1 MLNHVVLFKL
11 KEYPDAEK
19 REILEKIKSALEGL
33 KDKIK
38 EVKHLEVGLNYEFEA
53 KSYDLCLI
61 SHFENEAALD
71 VYRVHPEHLKVIELV
86 QETTVSRA
94 AVDFEF

>member
-11 KEYPDAEK
+11 KDYQDAEK
-19 REILEKIKSALEGL
+19 REVLEKIKSALEGL

-71 VYRVHPEHLKVIELV
+71 VYRVHPEHLKVFELIL
-86 QETTVSRA
+86 ESTASRA